1 MFSILTVANIYI
13 KTELVRTDTIYFLCF
28 IAQTSTNWFDYI
40 KIMSTF
46 VRHITKRSKQMKTN
60 ESKYKLVVNYVI
72 ENIKERKYKKGDW
85 IPSINEFRKMY
96 NLSRDTV
103 FAGIS
108 ELKTRGII
116 NSTPGV
122 GYYVA
127 SLRIPTQNNIFLL
140 FNEFNEFKEDIYNSL
155 INALGKNDSV
165 DLFFHNYNRK
175 VFEALINDANGKYTT
190 YIIMPGKFQGID
202 PLLQTITGKVLL
214 LDHFHPELKG
224 KYSSVAQNFA
234 KDTYEALNFGLKHIK
249 KYKRIFMVQS
259 EEKEPYER
267 YDGLVRFAKEHG
279 FEHKYLNSVKNRKIR
294 PGDLFIL
301 VNDRDL
307 IDVLNL
313 ADREKFTP
321 GKEYGIISYNDT
333 ILKEILM
340 GGITT

>member
-1 MFSILTVANIYI
+1 
-13 KTELVRTDTIYFLCF
+13 
-28 IAQTSTNWFDYI
+28 
-40 KIMSTF
+40 MSTF

-155 INALGKNDSV
+155 INALGKTI
-165 DLFFHNYNRK
+165 L
-175 VFEALINDANGKYTT
+175 LIYSFIT
-190 YIIMPGKFQGID
+190 II
-202 PLLQTITGKVLL
+202 
-214 LDHFHPELKG
+214 
-224 KYSSVAQNFA
+224 
-234 KDTYEALNFGLKHIK
+234 
-249 KYKRIFMVQS
+249 
-259 EEKEPYER
+259 
-267 YDGLVRFAKEHG
+267 
-279 FEHKYLNSVKNRKIR
+279 
-294 PGDLFIL
+294 
-301 VNDRDL
+301 
-307 IDVLNL
+307 
-313 ADREKFTP
+313 EKF
-321 GKEYGIISYNDT
+321 
-333 ILKEILM
+333 
-340 GGITT
+340 

>member
-13 KTELVRTDTIYFLCF
+13 KTELARTDTIYFLCF

-127 SLRIPTQNNIFLL
+127 SLRIPTQNNIF
-140 FNEFNEFKEDIYNSL
+140 S
-155 INALGKNDSV
+155 A
-165 DLFFHNYNRK
+165 
-175 VFEALINDANGKYTT
+175 
-190 YIIMPGKFQGID
+190 FQ
-202 PLLQTITGKVLL
+202 
-214 LDHFHPELKG
+214 
-224 KYSSVAQNFA
+224 
-234 KDTYEALNFGLKHIK
+234 
-249 KYKRIFMVQS
+249 
-259 EEKEPYER
+259 
-267 YDGLVRFAKEHG
+267 
-279 FEHKYLNSVKNRKIR
+279 
-294 PGDLFIL
+294 
-301 VNDRDL
+301 
-307 IDVLNL
+307 
-313 ADREKFTP
+313 
-321 GKEYGIISYNDT
+321 
-333 ILKEILM
+333 
-340 GGITT
+340 